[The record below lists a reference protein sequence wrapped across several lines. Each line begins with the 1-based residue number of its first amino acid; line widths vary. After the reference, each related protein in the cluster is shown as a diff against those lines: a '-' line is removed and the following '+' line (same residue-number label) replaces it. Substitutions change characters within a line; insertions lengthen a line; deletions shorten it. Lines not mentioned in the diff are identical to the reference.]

1 MRIHCTLHGPM
12 LGVVQ
17 FNHVFSPYCDV
28 HSCKL
33 VKKIILSFQPN
44 FSASRLNSCGTNIYG
59 RKKRDLRSLLRAL
72 IQERKEQ
79 KEEKEEQTEELKT
92 EKKEEKEE
100 KVEERI
106 LGGTPSRKGK

>member
-59 RKKRDLRSLLRAL
+59 TRKRDLLSLLQDL
-72 IQERKEQ
+72 IQETKEQ
-79 KEEKEEQTEELKT
+79 KEDKKEQIYELKA
-92 EKKEEKEE
+92 EKNEEKL
-100 KVEERI
+100 EERVI
-106 LGGTPSRKGK
+106 GGTPSKKG